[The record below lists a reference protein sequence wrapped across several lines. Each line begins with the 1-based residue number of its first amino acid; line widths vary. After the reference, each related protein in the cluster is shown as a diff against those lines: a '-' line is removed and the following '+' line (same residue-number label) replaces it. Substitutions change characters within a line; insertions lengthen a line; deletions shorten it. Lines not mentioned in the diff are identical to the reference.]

1 MTRYPVPRIVRGG
14 QTSGDSWAIY
24 DRRTKELLAQGDTGL
39 EEYDAAAERLDPEEG
54 GSTTTISGTTCRS
67 LTSKPQACPHRSRA
81 PSKSGST

>member
-39 EEYDAAAERLDPEEG
+39 EEYDAAAERQDPEEVV
-54 GSTTTISGTTCRS
+54 S
-67 LTSKPQACPHRSRA
+67 LRPSLGRRA
-81 PSKSGST
+81 AL